1 MKKVPWMEIPTLPDW
16 LKTELED
23 MPVQSLFDLIED
35 ASAVGFEAAENAG
48 LMRVAWRIKEMD
60 SSTAM
65 QTFAL
70 SKPWEPA
77 ELQAAVAPG
86 SSGDSLA
93 RFVNLPRT
101 V

>member
-1 MKKVPWMEIPTLPDW
+1 MEIPTLPDW
-16 LKTELED
+16 LKTDLAD
-23 MPVQSLFDLIED
+23 MPTATLFDLIED
-35 ASAVGFEAAENAG
+35 AAAVGFTAGENAG

-60 SSTAM
+60 EATAM

-70 SKPWEPA
+70 SRQWEPN

-86 SSGDSLA
+86 SAGDSLA

-101 V
+101 A